1 MKIALCGDSFCEDF
15 VFPKDHP
22 KWKMYDPP
30 WRGYYSWTNLLQ
42 QHYDAKILQKGVGG
56 DCLFHAY
63 QKLTKVIAQADY
75 IIVCI
80 TEPLRLA
87 NKYEAPMNIGISEK
101 TVILDPEPM
110 PNYKKLIKASNVYYK
125 EIANFDFHYMAHHG
139 ILMQMDKLILEN
151 KKRVLW
157 FPCFSASLQGYQIK
171 SGPVADTDLMQIAE
185 HNDPK
190 LSYTNHFNK
199 QQNINMF
206 NLLRDYIDS
215 GEAFFKKPGVINISE
230 I

>member
-15 VFPKDHP
+15 VFPEKHP

-42 QHYDAKILQKGVGG
+42 QHYDAEILQKGVGG

-125 EIANFDFHYMAHHG
+125 EIANFDFHYMAHRG
-139 ILMQMDKLILEN
+139 ILAEMDKLILEN

-157 FPCFSASLQGYQIK
+157 FPSFTSSLQGYQIK
-171 SGPVADTDLMQIAE
+171 SGPCANIDLMTIAE
-185 HNDPK
+185 HNIPK
-190 LSYTNHFNK
+190 LLNTNHFNEK
-199 QQNINMF
+199 QSINMF
-206 NLLRDYIDS
+206 NLIRDYIDNRIH
-215 GEAFFKKPGVINISE
+215 FKNPGIINMNE